1 MFCITPTNK
10 IILTKGDNAEIDVR
24 VFNKE
29 GSEVRILP
37 SDVITF
43 TLKRS
48 AGSQVLIQKQA
59 ELNSIFIYPED
70 TANLQAGIYVYDVDF
85 VRDSEKQTII
95 PQNFFEIREEI

>member
-29 GSEVRILP
+29 GNEVKILP
-37 SDVITF
+37 SDVITL
-43 TLKRS
+43 TIKKS
-48 AGSQVLIQKQA
+48 AGSQTILSKQA

-70 TANLQAGIYVYDVDF
+70 MSSLEAGLYVYDVDF
-85 VRDSEKQTII
+85 VRDNEKQTII
-95 PQNFFEIREEI
+95 PQSFFELREEI